1 MPVPLKGKHRVH
13 HVLKHPWAGNRA
25 LLRNVAHYENGRAG
39 GLCNAGQKG
48 SGLAHLANAAGGG
61 GYIGAIHCLYGV
73 YYQKSGLNA
82 LYFGFYYGYVRFR
95 KQEHVPARAQPLC
108 AQLEL
113 SRGFFARNI

>member
-48 SGLAHLANAAGGG
+48 RGLAHLANAAGGG

-95 KQEHVPARAQPLC
+95 KQEHVPARAQPLR
-108 AQLEL
+108 AQFKL
-113 SRGFFARNI
+113 RCGFFARNI